1 MRYDAVVI
9 GAGVSGLAAAL
20 TLAREGRRTALIER
34 ATHVGPL
41 LRRFRREGLWCDSG
55 LHYLGGF
62 TPDGSLGPV
71 LRYLGLDTALDLL
84 PMRHEGFDLLSV
96 KEGEAVSIPCGR
108 DALREA
114 LASQFP
120 NDRRVVEAYVE
131 RVFSIYHAAP
141 FLNLN
146 VDPDAYDP
154 GPDTYQSTE
163 TVLRGLGASE
173 TLLRTLGLHG
183 YCLHGAH
190 VNEAPFFL
198 HAMVLGSFYESA
210 SLPARGGDA
219 MVDAFE
225 ARLAEAGVDVLTG
238 RTVTQLDLDEHRR
251 VRGVRTQGR
260 EGDELVLECDACVA
274 TLHPRQVMALLP
286 PEARRKSYGR
296 RVERLEDTFSPF
308 ALYLEVEQI
317 PDRVKRSN
325 FYFLESG
332 KQEEQ
337 KFTGG
342 TPVPPRGLHHLA
354 VMAGDWG
361 NAPEERKTLCVLTQ
375 AWENQTG
382 GACRFGGE
390 SFCRELPE
398 SFLLEA
404 GNPALQQQGNATR
417 QTAYEAFKHEWTE
430 RTLDHLFRHFP
441 ELRGRCRV
449 VEAATPCTFER
460 YTGHPGGAIYGAK
473 HSVVTGEVGQ
483 LGPVHGLSLAGQS
496 VAMPGVMGA
505 LISGMLAA
513 SFITGRQSLW
523 EHMCKYR

>member
-34 ATHVGPL
+34 AAHVGPL
-41 LRRFRREGLWCDSG
+41 LRRFRRQGRWCDSG

-71 LRYLGLDTALDLL
+71 LRYLGLDTALDLF

-108 DALREA
+108 EALHEA

-120 NDRRVVEAYVE
+120 NDRQVVEAYVE

-154 GPDTYQSTE
+154 GPDTYQSTK

-219 MVDAFE
+219 VVDAFE
-225 ARLAEAGVDVLTG
+225 TRLAEAGVDVLTG
-238 RTVTQLDLDEHRR
+238 RTATQLDLDEHRR
-251 VRGVRTQGR
+251 VRGVRAQGH
-260 EGDELVLECDACVA
+260 EGDELALECDACVA
-274 TLHPRQVMALLP
+274 TLHPRQVVGLLP

-337 KFTGG
+337 KITGG
-342 TPVPPRGLHHLA
+342 TPGPSRGLHHLA

-375 AWENQTG
+375 AWENRTG
-382 GACRFGGE
+382 GQCLRAE
-390 SFCRELPE
+390 EPFCRNLPE
-398 SFLLEA
+398 PCCQERR
-404 GNPALQQQGNATR
+404 NPAFPEKDQTLR

-441 ELRGRCRV
+441 ELRGHCRV

-523 EHMCKYR
+523 EHMRKYR